1 MKIESYVLSY
11 YRKACEMKPLNVPI
25 MPEGNQRLMES
36 IRDEVVAI
44 AAKQQADASKI
55 LLRALAA
62 VPTEFPQLDAELAR
76 IDAEILSVQNDMAK
90 RPKCAPSMSAAIRF
104 AKALSNTHVDELLA
118 SCADDAELLALHGV
132 YESEGRPHDAAKVLS
147 VISNKIA
154 GYDTVARLDA
164 LQTEKRE
171 ICSYAEQVQEAM
183 VQAIGKQ
190 FAPHLVQAAEK
201 SKFGL

>member
-1 MKIESYVLSY
+1 MKIESFILKY
-11 YRKACEMKPLNVPI
+11 YQQHCSPQPLHVPI

-36 IRDEVVAI
+36 IRDEVVAV
-44 AAKQQADASKI
+44 AAKQSAEGSKA
-55 LLRALAA
+55 LLRAISS

-147 VISNKIA
+147 VISNNIA

-164 LQTEKRE
+164 LQTEKRG
-171 ICSYAEQVQEAM
+171 ICSFAYELQENLVQL
-183 VQAIGKQ
+183 IGRAH
-190 FAPHLVQAAEK
+190 APHLARAAEK
-201 SKFGL
+201 AKFGL